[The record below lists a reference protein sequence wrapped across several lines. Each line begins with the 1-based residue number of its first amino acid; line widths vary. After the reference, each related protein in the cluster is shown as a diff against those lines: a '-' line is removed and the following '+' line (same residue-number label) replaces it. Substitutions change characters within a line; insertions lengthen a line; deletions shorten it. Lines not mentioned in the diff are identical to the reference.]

1 MGFKIKLSISAK
13 RLLAKRG
20 YDPKFGARPLRR
32 EIQVSLEDYL
42 SEIFL
47 QRKFSEGTIIK
58 IDTNKS
64 DFQFSFVEKNKS
76 IIKNKSTK

>member
-32 EIQVSLEDYL
+32 EIQVSIEDYL
-42 SEIFL
+42 SEVFL
-47 QRKFSEGTIIK
+47 RRKFSEGTTIK
-58 IDTNKS
+58 VGTNKS
-64 DFQFSFVEKNKS
+64 EFQFSFIEKNT
-76 IIKNKSTK
+76 TKLRK

>member
-13 RLLAKRG
+13 RLIAKRG

-42 SEIFL
+42 SEVFL
-47 QRKFSEGTIIK
+47 QKKFDSYY
-58 IDTNKS
+58 
-64 DFQFSFVEKNKS
+64 
-76 IIKNKSTK
+76 